1 MYLQTDGTVSLSA
14 AELLYEGSVN
24 HLDRKRW
31 EEIEQA
37 RQTVKEECR
46 NLLLFEDRKADPIS
60 GLRIYREVSEH
71 AQKGNA
77 VVMVDY
83 LQILESQTEKNA
95 ARAYLNDPRTM
106 LDANIRILRQLAYEM
121 EIPVVVIN
129 SLNRSSYGRAVSVSA
144 FKESGAIEYSADVV
158 LAMQFALFSDHG
170 ELKNGEAA
178 ADREK
183 SKNPRIVDLV
193 ALKQRYG
200 RCGMDARVRFT
211 YYPGNDVFLESTDQ
225 RPVPASRNAG
235 KRTRTRAVNETGA
248 AEDGAPV
255 RQQTIP
261 DPDYDA
267 EWIENCR

>member
-1 MYLQTDGTVSLSA
+1 MGKSTLALQIAQNISAAGIPVYGYFLETSKIGVIAKALSRQVYLQTDGTVSLSA

-83 LQILESQTEKNA
+83 LQILESQTEQNA

-106 LDANIRILRQLAYEM
+106 LDASIRILRQQLWKSSQR
-121 EIPVVVIN
+121 IGVQGI
-129 SLNRSSYGRAVSVSA
+129 RSHRVFGGRGACHAVCSVQRSR
-144 FKESGAIEYSADVV
+144 GT
-158 LAMQFALFSDHG
+158 
-170 ELKNGEAA
+170 
-178 ADREK
+178 EK
-183 SKNPRIVDLV
+183 R
-193 ALKQRYG
+193 
-200 RCGMDARVRFT
+200 
-211 YYPGNDVFLESTDQ
+211 
-225 RPVPASRNAG
+225 
-235 KRTRTRAVNETGA
+235 
-248 AEDGAPV
+248 
-255 RQQTIP
+255 
-261 DPDYDA
+261 
-267 EWIENCR
+267 